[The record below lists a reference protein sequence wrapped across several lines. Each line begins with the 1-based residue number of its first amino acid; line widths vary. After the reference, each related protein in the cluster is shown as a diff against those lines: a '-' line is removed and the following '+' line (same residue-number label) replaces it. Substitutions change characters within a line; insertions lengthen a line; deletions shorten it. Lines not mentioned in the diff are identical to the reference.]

1 MNADGGEE
9 RPICISIIF
18 LLEVCMAGSIDDA
31 EIELQ
36 CENCG
41 GKTKKSMA
49 WIKDN
54 DQFACACGT
63 LIPVDA
69 SKFRKELVKTE
80 SELDGFQGLMEK
92 LGK

>member
-1 MNADGGEE
+1 MTHD
-9 RPICISIIF
+9 
-18 LLEVCMAGSIDDA
+18 IDDA
-31 EIELQ
+31 EIEIS

-41 GKTKKSMA
+41 SRTKKSIG
-49 WIKDN
+49 WIKDHEE
-54 DQFACACGT
+54 FECGCGT
-63 LIPVDA
+63 MIPVDP